1 MNTNVLP
8 LLTQRVFN
16 RPLLIHPGMADALY
30 GVLDGR
36 INVGSFAADI
46 LPHTPEASQFKGT
59 RVREDGTRRNVR
71 ATGKTALIT
80 IDGSLVNRGAWMGKD
95 FCTGLVSYEGINAQ
109 LDEVAAEAGI
119 ENVILDINSYGGEA
133 NGMAATARKVRELR
147 KTKYVIAVINDVAA
161 SAGYGLASGADEIVV
176 SETSV
181 VGSIGVVML
190 HLDRSAEMAA
200 KGVRPTFI
208 HAGAHK
214 VDGHPFGPLPE
225 SVRSDMQRD
234 VTAFYDQFLGVVE
247 AGRGKSRLNVKR
259 ARETEAR
266 TFIGQAAVDAGLADR
281 VASLDDV
288 LAELSKPRSQGSSSK
303 PSNSPRSK
311 AMLPTEANNEAPVL
325 NAADHAAIAA
335 EVVKQ
340 NAKAETA
347 RVATAAAAAAAPVA
361 ATPKAEPSAADERAR
376 VTGILGLPEAKGR
389 EPLAHALIANG
400 MSLEGAKVSLAAA
413 PLASATPAPDQRQNS
428 GAEMG
433 SGDGQVKPSAEQVK
447 TGWAKAFNRLS

>member
-1 MNTNVLP
+1 VSTNVLP

-36 INVGSFAADI
+36 INVGSFAADV
-46 LPHTPEASQFKGT
+46 LPPTPEASQFKGT
-59 RVREDGTRRNVR
+59 RIREDGTSRTVR
-71 ATGKTALIT
+71 ATGKTALVT

-109 LDEVAAEAGI
+109 LDEVAVEAGI

-133 NGMAATARKVRELR
+133 NGMAGTARKVRELR

-225 SVRSDMQRD
+225 GVRADMQRD
-234 VTAFYDQFLGVVE
+234 VMAFYDQFLGVVE

-266 TFIGQAAVDAGLADR
+266 TFIGQSAVDAGLADR

-288 LAELSKPRSQGSSSK
+288 LAELSKPRARGPSSK

-340 NAKAETA
+340 NAAWEVA
-347 RVATAAAAAAAPVA
+347 RVAPAAPAPVA

-376 VTGILGLPEAKGR
+376 VLGIKALPEAKGR
-389 EPLAHALIANG
+389 DALADALIANG
-400 MSLEGAKVSLAAA
+400 TSIEGAKSILSAS
-413 PLASATPAPDQRQNS
+413 PLASATPAPDQRQNT

-433 SGDGQVKPSAEQVK
+433 SSDGQVKPSAEQVK

>member
-1 MNTNVLP
+1 MNTNLLP
-8 LLTQRVFN
+8 LLAQRVFN

-36 INVGSFAADI
+36 INFGSFAADI
-46 LPHTPEASQFKGT
+46 LPPTPEASQFKGT
-59 RVREDGTRRNVR
+59 RTREDGTRRTVR

-109 LDEVAAEAGI
+109 LDEVAVEAGI

-133 NGMAATARKVRELR
+133 NGMAGTARKVRELR

-161 SAGYGLASGADEIVV
+161 SAGYGIASGADEIVV

-181 VGSIGVVML
+181 AGSIGVVML

-234 VTAFYDQFLGVVE
+234 VMAFYDQFLGVVE
-247 AGRGKSRLNVKR
+247 AGRGKPRLNVKK

-281 VASLDDV
+281 VGSLDDV
-288 LAELSKPRSQGSSSK
+288 LAELSKPRPRGSSSK

-335 EVVKQ
+335 EYARL
-340 NAKAETA
+340 NATAETA
-347 RVATAAAAAAAPVA
+347 RVAAAAAAAAPVV
-361 ATPKAEPSAADERAR
+361 ATPAAEPSAADERAR
-376 VTGILGLPEAKGR
+376 VLGIIGLPEAKGR
-389 EPLAHALIANG
+389 TALAEALIANG
-400 MSLEGAKVSLAAA
+400 TSLEGAKSILAAA
-413 PLASATPAPDQRQNS
+413 PLASTTPAPDQRQNN

-433 SGDGQVKPSAEQVK
+433 ANGEQVKPSAEQVK
-447 TGWAKAFNRLS
+447 TSWAKAFNRLS

>member
-1 MNTNVLP
+1 MSTNVLP

-36 INVGSFAADI
+36 INVGSFAADV
-46 LPHTPEASQFKGT
+46 LPPTPEASQFKGT
-59 RVREDGTRRNVR
+59 RIREDGTSRTVR
-71 ATGKTALIT
+71 ATGKTALVT

-109 LDEVAAEAGI
+109 LDEVAVEAGI

-133 NGMAATARKVRELR
+133 NGMAGTARKVRELR

-225 SVRSDMQRD
+225 GVRADMQRD
-234 VTAFYDQFLGVVE
+234 VMAFYDQFLGVVE
-247 AGRGKSRLNVKR
+247 AGRGKSRLKVKR

-266 TFIGQAAVDAGLADR
+266 TFIGQSAVDAGLADR

-288 LAELSKPRSQGSSSK
+288 LAELSKPRARGPSSK

-340 NAKAETA
+340 NAAWEVA
-347 RVATAAAAAAAPVA
+347 RVAPAAPAPVA

-376 VTGILGLPEAKGR
+376 VLGIKALPEAKGR
-389 EPLAHALIANG
+389 DALADALIANG
-400 MSLEGAKVSLAAA
+400 TSIEGAKSILSAS
-413 PLASATPAPDQRQNS
+413 PLASATPAPDQRQNT

-433 SGDGQVKPSAEQVK
+433 SSDGQVKPSAEQVK

>member
-1 MNTNVLP
+1 MTTNLLP

-46 LPHTPEASQFKGT
+46 LPPAPEASQFKGT
-59 RVREDGTRRNVR
+59 RTREDGSRRTVR
-71 ATGKTALIT
+71 AAGKTALVT

-109 LDEVAAEAGI
+109 LDEVAAEAAI
-119 ENVILDINSYGGEA
+119 DSVILDINSYGGEA

-147 KTKYVIAVINDVAA
+147 KTKYVVAVINDVAA

-247 AGRGKSRLNVKR
+247 AGRGKSRLNVKK

-288 LAELSKPRSQGSSSK
+288 LAELSRPRSRGRSSK
-303 PSNSPRSK
+303 PSNSPRSR

-340 NAKAETA
+340 NAEAATA
-347 RVATAAAAAAAPVA
+347 QVAAAAAAAPVA

-400 MSLEGAKVSLAAA
+400 MSLEGARASLAAA
-413 PLASATPAPDQRQNS
+413 PLISATPAPDQRQNNGAEIGS
-428 GAEMG
+428 GA
-433 SGDGQVKPSAEQVK
+433 GQVKPSAELVK
-447 TGWAKAFNRLS
+447 TGWARAFNRLS

>member
-1 MNTNVLP
+1 MSTNVLP

-36 INVGSFAADI
+36 INVGSFAADV
-46 LPHTPEASQFKGT
+46 LPPTPEASQFKGT
-59 RVREDGTRRNVR
+59 RIREDGTSRTVR
-71 ATGKTALIT
+71 ATGKTALVT

-109 LDEVAAEAGI
+109 LDEVAVEAGI

-133 NGMAATARKVRELR
+133 NGMAGTARKVRELR

-225 SVRSDMQRD
+225 GVRADMQRD
-234 VTAFYDQFLGVVE
+234 VMAFYDQFLGVVE

-266 TFIGQAAVDAGLADR
+266 TFIGQSAVDAGLADR

-288 LAELSKPRSQGSSSK
+288 LAELSKPRARGPSSK

-340 NAKAETA
+340 NAAWEVA
-347 RVATAAAAAAAPVA
+347 RVAPAAPAPVA

-376 VTGILGLPEAKGR
+376 VLGIKALPEAKGR
-389 EPLAHALIANG
+389 DALADALIANG
-400 MSLEGAKVSLAAA
+400 TSIEGAKSILSAS
-413 PLASATPAPDQRQNS
+413 PLASATPAPDQRQNT

-433 SGDGQVKPSAEQVK
+433 SSDGQVKPSAEQVK

>member
-1 MNTNVLP
+1 MSTNLLP

-36 INVGSFAADI
+36 INVGSFAADV
-46 LPHTPEASQFKGT
+46 LPPTPEASQFKGT
-59 RVREDGTRRNVR
+59 RIREDGTSRTVR
-71 ATGKTALIT
+71 ATGKTALVT

-161 SAGYGLASGADEIVV
+161 SAGYGLASGADEIVI

-225 SVRSDMQRD
+225 NVRSDMQRD
-234 VTAFYDQFLGVVE
+234 VMAFYDQFLGVVE

-266 TFIGQAAVDAGLADR
+266 TFIGQSAVDAGLADR

-288 LAELSKPRSQGSSSK
+288 LAELSKPRPRGPSSK
-303 PSNSPRSK
+303 PSNSPRSQ
-311 AMLPTEANNEAPVL
+311 AMLPTESNNEAPVL

-335 EVVKQ
+335 ELGKQ
-340 NAKAETA
+340 NAAAEVA
-347 RVATAAAAAAAPVA
+347 RVAAAAAAVAQAA

-400 MSLEGAKVSLAAA
+400 MSLEGAKVALAAA
-413 PLASATPAPDQRQNS
+413 PLAAATPAPDQRQNS

-433 SGDGQVKPSAEQVK
+433 SSDGQVKPSAEQVK

>member
-1 MNTNVLP
+1 VSTNLLP

-36 INVGSFAADI
+36 INVGSFAADV
-46 LPHTPEASQFKGT
+46 LPPTPEASQFKGT
-59 RVREDGTRRNVR
+59 RIREDGTSRTVR
-71 ATGKTALIT
+71 ATGKTALVT

-109 LDEVAAEAGI
+109 LDEVAVEAGI

-133 NGMAATARKVRELR
+133 NGMAGTARKVRELR

-225 SVRSDMQRD
+225 GVRADMQRD
-234 VTAFYDQFLGVVE
+234 VMAFYDQFLGVVE

-266 TFIGQAAVDAGLADR
+266 TFIGQSAVDAGLADR

-288 LAELSKPRSQGSSSK
+288 LAELSKPRARGPSSK

-340 NAKAETA
+340 NAAWEVA
-347 RVATAAAAAAAPVA
+347 RVAPAAPAPVA

-376 VTGILGLPEAKGR
+376 VLGIKALPEAKGR
-389 EPLAHALIANG
+389 DALADALIANG
-400 MSLEGAKVSLAAA
+400 TSIEGAKSILSAS
-413 PLASATPAPDQRQNS
+413 PLASATPAPDQRQNT

-433 SGDGQVKPSAEQVK
+433 SSDGQVKPSAEQVK

>member
-1 MNTNVLP
+1 MSTNLLP

-36 INVGSFAADI
+36 INVGSFAADV
-46 LPHTPEASQFKGT
+46 LPPTPEASQFKGT
-59 RVREDGTRRNVR
+59 RIREDGTSRTVR
-71 ATGKTALIT
+71 ATGKTALVT

-109 LDEVAAEAGI
+109 LDEVAVEAGI

-133 NGMAATARKVRELR
+133 NGMAGTARKVRELR

-225 SVRSDMQRD
+225 GVRADMQRD
-234 VTAFYDQFLGVVE
+234 VMAFYDQFLGVVE

-266 TFIGQAAVDAGLADR
+266 TFIGQSAVDAGLADR

-288 LAELSKPRSQGSSSK
+288 LAELSKPRARGPSSK

-340 NAKAETA
+340 NAAWEVA
-347 RVATAAAAAAAPVA
+347 RVAPAAPAPVA

-376 VTGILGLPEAKGR
+376 VLGIKALPEAKGR
-389 EPLAHALIANG
+389 DALADALIANG
-400 MSLEGAKVSLAAA
+400 TSIEGAKSILSAS
-413 PLASATPAPDQRQNS
+413 PLASATPAPDQRQNT

-433 SGDGQVKPSAEQVK
+433 SSDGQVKPSAEQVK

>member
-1 MNTNVLP
+1 MTTNLLP

-30 GVLDGR
+30 GMLDGR
-36 INVGSFAADI
+36 INVGSFAADV
-46 LPHTPEASQFKGT
+46 LPPAPEASQFKGT

-71 ATGKTALIT
+71 ASGKTALIT

-109 LDEVAAEAGI
+109 LDEVAVEAEI

-147 KTKYVIAVINDVAA
+147 KTKYVVAVINDVAA

-225 SVRSDMQRD
+225 NVRSDMQRD
-234 VTAFYDQFLGVVE
+234 VMAFYDQFLGVVE

-288 LAELSKPRSQGSSSK
+288 LAELSKPRSRGPSPISGCSAIPPSRRSRSPSSGSAMCCSWSPRPRAARRAKPAKTRSARSKTSASRTSSATGRCMRTKSRASAPLDPK
-303 PSNSPRSK
+303 PSWR
-311 AMLPTEANNEAPVL
+311 
-325 NAADHAAIAA
+325 
-335 EVVKQ
+335 
-340 NAKAETA
+340 
-347 RVATAAAAAAAPVA
+347 R
-361 ATPKAEPSAADERAR
+361 
-376 VTGILGLPEAKGR
+376 
-389 EPLAHALIANG
+389 
-400 MSLEGAKVSLAAA
+400 
-413 PLASATPAPDQRQNS
+413 
-428 GAEMG
+428 
-433 SGDGQVKPSAEQVK
+433 
-447 TGWAKAFNRLS
+447 

>member
-1 MNTNVLP
+1 MSTNVLP

-36 INVGSFAADI
+36 INVGSFAADV
-46 LPHTPEASQFKGT
+46 LPPTPEASQFKGT
-59 RVREDGTRRNVR
+59 RIREDGTSRTVR
-71 ATGKTALIT
+71 ATGKTALVT

-109 LDEVAAEAGI
+109 LDEVAADAGI

-133 NGMAATARKVRELR
+133 NGMAGAARKVRELR

-225 SVRSDMQRD
+225 NVRSDMQRD
-234 VTAFYDQFLGVVE
+234 VMAFYDQFLGVVE

-288 LAELSKPRSQGSSSK
+288 LAELSKPRARGSSSK
-303 PSNSPRSK
+303 PSNTRSK

-335 EVVKQ
+335 ELGRQ
-340 NAKAETA
+340 NAAAEAA
-347 RVATAAAAAAAPVA
+347 RVAAAAAAVAQAA

-400 MSLEGAKVSLAAA
+400 MSLEGAKASLAAA
-413 PLASATPAPDQRQNS
+413 PLASATPAPDQRQSN
-428 GAEMG
+428 GAEIG
-433 SGDGQVKPSAEQVK
+433 ANGEQAKPSAEQVK